1 MAEILNEASSGQAQL
16 ECWYSFFNACLT
28 LHLSEP
34 QKAPPTGSGGGG
46 GGSSSN
52 YAKQDYGASKVLYS
66 PYTAEYKEWKR
77 QVISRAQEELRTKC
91 AEVATRAN

>member
-1 MAEILNEASSGQAQL
+1 MPHFE
-16 ECWYSFFNACLT
+16 
-28 LHLSEP
+28 LSEP
-34 QKAPPTGSGGGG
+34 QKAHPPGGGGG

-66 PYTAEYKEWKR
+66 PYTAAYKEWKR

-91 AEVATRAN
+91 AEVAT